1 MVSLVVMSH
10 QLTQAQ
16 SVVLARQQAYAP
28 EQVQTAPVAGQKMKE
43 VLTELSR
50 QHQVSI
56 LFEET
61 TVSGI
66 MVPAT
71 VRLRSGKLE
80 KQLETLLKPY
90 DLMFKKVGNQA
101 YYIIKNPVKNTSE
114 AVTIPESVNTPISQ
128 RGVTGSNGAVFSSTS
143 PGIAIADF
151 TVSGKVTS
159 EKGEGL
165 PGVSVVIKGTTRGTV
180 TNNEGNYTL
189 SVPEAG
195 SGATLVFSFVGYLSQ
210 EMNVSS
216 STTINVSLKPDDK
229 VLEEIVVIGYGTAK
243 KSDLTGAVGTV
254 KEAELKE
261 RPTAS
266 LQQALS
272 GRMPGVQVNT
282 NSGRPG
288 GRTTIRVRGFSS
300 INSSNNPLYV
310 VDGVMLPQGTQ
321 NQFSSAIDYINPN
334 DIVSVEVLKDASS
347 TAIYGARG
355 ANGVVLV
362 TTKKGKSGQGQVT
375 YNVDFSVNTIGPNP
389 PHVLNSAQY
398 MAVEDLAWANMAKY
412 DPAGWAAGKWA
423 YLNPKLRRID
433 PRVWNSD
440 GSPKYDTDWFR
451 ETSQNKLSQNHQL
464 GFSGGNDRT
473 QYSISLGYRDDE
485 GLLKTSYMKR
495 YSGRFTIDDQVKPWL
510 KVGGTLSYN
519 NQSENIVDQAD
530 AVARQIVEDFPFL
543 PVKYDDGSF
552 ANNKDFPFAE
562 GTMSSY
568 HRLMDTRYIL
578 NTQTT
583 IGSLYSNITFAKGL
597 EMRTILGANIQ
608 TQENNIS
615 VTRTLNIGGNGNA
628 STSNRKDSF
637 WSLENYLTYNKQI
650 NEKHAINALLG
661 ISWQETN
668 SFAMSAAVSGFAT
681 DYFGFNN
688 LGAGATNPSVGSS
701 AGRFAFNSY
710 FGRIN
715 YSLMDKYLVTVT
727 GRADG
732 SSKFG
737 ENHKFAFFP
746 SAALAW
752 RASEEEFLKG
762 NSLISNLKV
771 RTSFGLTGNS
781 EIPPYSSLSLLS
793 SNYATVYG
801 DTKVSG
807 TGVSRLANPDLRWE
821 KTAQTDVGIE
831 LGLLKGRINLEADYY
846 YRKTTDMLLDAPV
859 PRTSGYGTIRRN
871 VGSMQ
876 NKGFEFGLNT
886 VNVDAGGFQWNT
898 TFNISFNRNKVL
910 SLATPSDI
918 FNVGGPNF
926 TNPTNVIRVGEPV
939 GSFWGL
945 TRVGIWS
952 EAEREEAAKFVS
964 YRNGLTI
971 LPGDIKYLDVNGD
984 KAITD
989 ADRSIIGNG
998 SPKAWGAFS
1007 NTFRYKNFDLTL
1019 ELQYSYGNDV
1029 MDLNISTSE
1038 DRQALAN
1045 SYTSV
1050 LNAWT
1055 PTNQNT
1061 MIAEIRDTRA
1071 GYVLN
1076 VDSYW
1081 IKDGSF
1087 LRGRNLLLGYTFP
1100 TNLTNKL
1107 KLNRLRAYATVQNFF
1122 LLVKDKIIGDPEV
1135 TPTNQGDS
1143 NSAFSQGMIWHN
1155 YPKPTTYMF
1164 GLQIGL

>member
-1 MVSLVVMSH
+1 MMSVRVPQLLLAVLCTNFALAAKAPDRGLSTKNVVSVKLVDRT
-10 QLTQAQ
+10 LTGR
-16 SVVLARQQAYAP
+16 V
-28 EQVQTAPVAGQKMKE
+28 TD
-43 VLTELSR
+43 
-50 QHQVSI
+50 
-56 LFEET
+56 ET
-61 TVSGI
+61 
-66 MVPAT
+66 
-71 VRLRSGKLE
+71 
-80 KQLETLLKPY
+80 
-90 DLMFKKVGNQA
+90 N
-101 YYIIKNPVKNTSE
+101 
-114 AVTIPESVNTPISQ
+114 
-128 RGVTGSNGAVFSSTS
+128 S
-143 PGIAIADF
+143 P
-151 TVSGKVTS
+151 
-159 EKGEGL
+159 L
-165 PGVSVVIKGTTRGTV
+165 PGVSIVLKGTQRGTV
-180 TNNEGNYTL
+180 TDADGAYKL
-189 SVPEAG
+189 DVPDNG
-195 SGATLVFSFVGYLSQ
+195 GTLVFSFVGYLSQ
-210 EMNVSS
+210 EV
-216 STTINVSLKPDDK
+216 TIGTQSAVNVSLKTDDK
-229 VLEEIVVIGYGTAK
+229 VLDEIVVIGYGTAR
-243 KSDLTGAVGTV
+243 KSDLTGAVGNV

-288 GRTTIRVRGFSS
+288 GRSTIRVRGFSS

-310 VDGVMLPQGTQ
+310 VDGVMLPQGTG
-321 NQFSSAIDYINPN
+321 NQFSSAIDFINPN

-355 ANGVVLV
+355 ANGVILV
-362 TTKKGKSGQGQVT
+362 TTRKGRSGEGQLS
-375 YNVDFSVNTIGPNP
+375 YNVDFSVNTIGPNRP
-389 PHVLNSAQY
+389 KVLNTAQY

-412 DPAGWAAGKWA
+412 DPVGWAAGKWA

-433 PRVWNSD
+433 PRVWNPD
-440 GSPKYDTDWFR
+440 GSPKYDTNWL
-451 ETSQNKLSQNHQL
+451 EESTQNKLSQNHQL
-464 GFSGGNDRT
+464 NFSGGSERT
-473 QYSISLGYRDDE
+473 QYSISLGYRDDQ
-485 GLLKTSYMKR
+485 GLIKTSYMKR
-495 YSGRFTIDDQVKPWL
+495 FSGRFTIDDQL
-510 KVGGTLSYN
+510 KSWWKIGGTLSYN
-519 NQSENIVDQAD
+519 NQTENIVDQGD

-543 PVKYDDGSF
+543 PVRYEDGTF
-552 ANNKDFPFAE
+552 ANNRDFPYAE
-562 GTMSSY
+562 GTMSSV
-568 HRLMDTRYIL
+568 HRLMDTKYIL

-583 IGSLYSNITFAKGL
+583 LGSLYSNITFAKGL
-597 EMRTILGANIQ
+597 EMRTVLGTNVQ

-628 STSNRKDSF
+628 SANNRKEAF
-637 WSLENYLTYNKQI
+637 WSLENYFTYNKQI
-650 NEKHAINALLG
+650 NDKHSINALLG
-661 ISWQETN
+661 LSWQETN
-668 SFAMSAAVSGFAT
+668 IFQIGASVNNFAT

-688 LGAGATNPSVGSS
+688 LGAGATNPQVSS
-701 AGRFAFNSY
+701 GASRFSFNSY
-710 FGRIN
+710 FGRVN
-715 YSLMDKYLVTVT
+715 YSLMEKYLFTVT

-746 SAALAW
+746 SAAVAW
-752 RASEEEFLKG
+752 RVSEESFLK
-762 NSLISNLKV
+762 NNAIISNLKV

-781 EIPPYSSLSLLS
+781 EIPPYTSLSLLS
-793 SNYATVYG
+793 SNYATIYG
-801 DTKVSG
+801 DSRVSG
-807 TGVSRLANPDLRWE
+807 TGISRLANPDLRWE

-831 LGLLKGRINLEADYY
+831 LGLFKGRISLEADYY

-859 PRTSGYGTIRRN
+859 PRTSGYATIRRN

-886 VNVDAGGFQWNT
+886 VNIDAGGFQWNS
-898 TFNISFNRNKVL
+898 TFNISLNRNKVL

-926 TNPTNVIRVGEPV
+926 TNPTNIIRIGEPV

-945 TRVGIWS
+945 TRLGVWS
-952 EAEREEAAKFVS
+952 EAEREEAAKFTS

-998 SPKAWGAFS
+998 SPKGWGAFT
-1007 NTFRYKNFDLTL
+1007 NNFRYKNFDLTL
-1019 ELQYSYGNDV
+1019 ELQYMFGNDV
-1029 MDLNISTSE
+1029 MLMNLHPSE

-1071 GYVLN
+1071 GYVTN
-1076 VDSYW
+1076 VDSHW

-1087 LRGRNLLLGYTFP
+1087 LRGRNLLFGYTFP
-1100 TNLTNKL
+1100 GNVTSKL
-1107 KLNRLRAYATVQNFF
+1107 KLSRLRAYATVQNFF
-1122 LLVKDKIIGDPEV
+1122 LLVDDPIVGDPEV
-1135 TPTNQGDS
+1135 TPTNQGDG

>member
-1 MVSLVVMSH
+1 MVKLLLPQARLVRMMRLSIP
-10 QLTQAQ
+10 QIL
-16 SVVLARQQAYAP
+16 LAFVCTSAAFAAKAP
-28 EQVQTAPVAGQKMKE
+28 NSGT
-43 VLTELSR
+43 LSKNA
-50 QHQVSI
+50 
-56 LFEET
+56 LATT
-61 TVSGI
+61 TVD
-66 MVPAT
+66 
-71 VRLRSGKLE
+71 R
-80 KQLETLLKPY
+80 TL
-90 DLMFKKVGNQA
+90 
-101 YYIIKNPVKNTSE
+101 
-114 AVTIPESVNTPISQ
+114 
-128 RGVTGSNGAVFSSTS
+128 
-143 PGIAIADF
+143 
-151 TVSGKVTS
+151 SGKVTDETNS
-159 EKGEGL
+159 PL
-165 PGVSVVIKGTTRGTV
+165 PGVSIVLKGSQRGTV
-180 TNNEGNYTL
+180 SDASGQYKLE
-189 SVPEAG
+189 VPER
-195 SGATLVFSFVGYLSQ
+195 GATLVFSFVGYLSQ
-210 EMNVSS
+210 EISIGNQTSV
-216 STTINVSLKPDDK
+216 NVSLKADNK
-229 VLEEIVVIGYGTAK
+229 VLEEIVVIGYGTAR

-261 RPTAS
+261 RPVAS

-310 VDGVMLPQGTQ
+310 VDGVMLPQGSQ

-362 TTKKGKSGQGQVT
+362 TTKKGKAGDGQVT
-375 YNVDFSVNTIGPNP
+375 YNVDFSTNTIGPNR
-389 PHVLNSAQY
+389 PHVLNAQQY
-398 MAVEDLAWANMAKY
+398 MATEDLAWANMAKY

-433 PRVWNSD
+433 PRVFNSD
-440 GSPKYDTDWFR
+440 GSAKYDTDWFK
-451 ETSQNKLSQNHQL
+451 ETTQNKLSQNHQL

-510 KVGGTLSYN
+510 KIGGTLSYN

-543 PVKYDDGSF
+543 PVKYDDGTF
-552 ANNKDFPFAE
+552 ANNKDFPYAE

-583 IGSLYSNITFAKGL
+583 IGSLYSNIKFAKGL
-597 EMRTILGANIQ
+597 EMRTVLGANIQ
-608 TQENNIS
+608 TQENNQS

-628 STSNRKDSF
+628 YTNNRKESF

-650 NEKHAINALLG
+650 NKNHAINALLG
-661 ISWQETN
+661 LSWQETN
-668 SFAMSAAVSGFAT
+668 IFSMGAAVSGFAT

-688 LGAGATNPSVGSS
+688 LGAGATNPSVSS
-701 AGRFAFNSY
+701 GASRFSFNSY

-715 YSLMDKYLVTVT
+715 YSLMEKYLLTVT

-746 SAALAW
+746 STALAW
-752 RASEEEFLKG
+752 RVSEEEFLKG
-762 NSLISNLKV
+762 NSIISNLKV

-807 TGVSRLANPDLRWE
+807 TGISRLANPDLRWE
-821 KTAQTDVGIE
+821 KTAQTDVGLE
-831 LGLLKGRINLEADYY
+831 LGLLKGRINIEADYY

-859 PRTSGYGTIRRN
+859 PRTSGYATIRRN

-876 NKGFEFGLNT
+876 NRGFEFGLNT
-886 VNVDAGGFQWNT
+886 VNIDAGGFQWNT

-939 GSFWGL
+939 GAFWGL
-945 TRVGIWS
+945 TRVGVWS

-964 YRNGLTI
+964 YRNGLTM

-989 ADRSIIGNG
+989 ADRSVIGNG
-998 SPKAWGAFS
+998 SPKSWGAFT
-1007 NTFRYKNFDLTL
+1007 NTFRYKNFDLTF
-1019 ELQYSYGNDV
+1019 ETQFSYGNDV

-1055 PTNQNT
+1055 PTNQNSK
-1061 MIAEIRDTRA
+1061 IAEIRDTRA

-1087 LRGRNLLLGYTFP
+1087 LRGKNLLLGYTFAN
-1100 TNLTNKL
+1100 TITSKL

-1122 LLVKDKIIGDPEV
+1122 LLVKDPIIGDPEV
-1135 TPTNQGDS
+1135 TPTNQGDG

-1155 YPKPTTYMF
+1155 YPKPTTFMF